1 MDRSLRNALVGEFL
15 GTFLF
20 VTIGAGAIVTQTF
33 QGADNSGLVGVALA
47 HALALGVL
55 ISAFAGISGGHLNP
69 AVTIGVLTA
78 GKIKAAPAAMYIV
91 VQLVAAV
98 LAGYFLRFVYPEAI
112 WQPTNLGVP
121 ALGTDVTP
129 TLGIAIEFV
138 MTLVLVL
145 VVFGT
150 AVDARGPKLGGLA
163 IGLAVGADIL
173 FGGPLTGAAMNVA
186 RWFGPAVAS
195 GDFSNWYV
203 WIVGPLLAGLAVGA
217 LWRYVMA
224 ERETRPSRRGP
235 EANIAVGSATRRL
248 RLRGP
253 LDLGATLAPLRH
265 GIQDPTIRLRGR
277 AEILRATLTPEGP
290 DDRAPAPARRRGRGP
305 GLGAGRRM
313 GARARTRPHRRARRS
328 DDLPA

>member
-55 ISAFAGISGGHLNP
+55 VSAFAGISGGHLNP
-69 AVTIGVLTA
+69 AVTIGLLTA
-78 GKIKAAPAAMYIV
+78 GKIKAAPAGMYIV
-91 VQLVAAV
+91 VQLIAAV

-203 WIVGPLLAGLAVGA
+203 WIVGPVAGAIIAAV
-217 LWRYVMA
+217 LYVTVFL
-224 ERETRPSRRGP
+224 RDRP
-235 EANIAVGSATRRL
+235 AAT
-248 RLRGP
+248 P
-253 LDLGATLAPLRH
+253 
-265 GIQDPTIRLRGR
+265 
-277 AEILRATLTPEGP
+277 
-290 DDRAPAPARRRGRGP
+290 
-305 GLGAGRRM
+305 
-313 GARARTRPHRRARRS
+313 
-328 DDLPA
+328 